1 MVKQEL
7 RTIPTYRWLINYY
20 QINGSS
26 CRVFVLAEPVA
37 TVCPLI
43 TFRYVKNKEDE
54 FFLAFGVR
62 VFLFHIILFTTFN
75 QRQTI
80 LLSLFESKLD

>member
-7 RTIPTYRWLINYY
+7 RTIPTCRRLINYY

-43 TFRYVKNKEDE
+43 TFRYVKNREDE

-62 VFLFHIILFTTFN
+62 VF
-75 QRQTI
+75 
-80 LLSLFESKLD
+80 